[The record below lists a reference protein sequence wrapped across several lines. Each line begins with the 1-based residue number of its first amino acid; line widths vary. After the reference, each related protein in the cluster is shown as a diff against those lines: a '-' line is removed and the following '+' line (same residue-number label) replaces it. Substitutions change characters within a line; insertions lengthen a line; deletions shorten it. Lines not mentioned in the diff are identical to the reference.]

1 MGGAVSNADPH
12 RVPFHRTRHIIR
24 VTIARTAFLVM
35 STRLLRA
42 AFTGRL
48 KEIWVGDSH
57 AALTPARELGAPLRH
72 IEDGRWVCHLGPRLQ
87 FSIARQGLPP
97 AVLRIFRLVGRAKN
111 AKNVLWIYSFG
122 EIDVRCHLVPRM
134 EQPGT
139 YDFVPQY
146 LERIREAAR
155 ATGSERVLVY
165 VPPPESDV
173 AEEQT
178 GFPVVGTLE
187 ERTRALHLMR
197 DAMHKAAAAMSDDG
211 PRIVLVDCIDEFSDE
226 NGIWQWR
233 YTYDGLHTNDEG
245 RAVVRAKIN
254 EVLAAEAGR

>member
-1 MGGAVSNADPH
+1 MAAKDPH
-12 RVPFHRTRHIIR
+12 RIPLHRTRHLVR
-24 VTIARTAFLVM
+24 VTRAKTQFTIYSLQLFL
-35 STRLLRA
+35 A
-42 AFTGRL
+42 AWRGQL

-57 AALTPARELGAPLRH
+57 AALTPARELGKPLRH

-97 AVLRIFRLVGRAKN
+97 AVLRIFRLVGRTKHAKD
-111 AKNVLWIYSFG
+111 VLWIYSFG

-134 EQPGT
+134 HEPGT
-139 YDFVPQY
+139 FDFVPLY
-146 LERIREAAR
+146 LEKIREAAR
-155 ATGSERVLVY
+155 ATGSDRALVY

-187 ERTRALHLMR
+187 ERTQALHLMR
-197 DAMHKAAAAMSDDG
+197 DAMHKAVASMTDDG
-211 PRIVLVDCIDEFSDE
+211 PEILLVDCIDEFSDE
-226 NGIWQWR
+226 HGIWQWR

-245 RAVVRAKIN
+245 RAVVRREIDR
-254 EVLAAEAGR
+254 VLAAADAGR

>member
-1 MGGAVSNADPH
+1 MSSNDPH
-12 RVPFHRTRHIIR
+12 RLPLHRTRHLLR
-24 VTIARTAFLVM
+24 VTKARTAFSIM
-35 STRLLRA
+35 SVRLFWA
-42 AFTGRL
+42 AWRGQL

-57 AALTPARELGAPLRH
+57 AALTPAKELGAPLRH

-87 FSIARQGLPP
+87 FSIARSGLPP
-97 AVLRIFRLVGRAKN
+97 AVLRIFRLVGRTKHAKD
-111 AKNVLWIYSFG
+111 VLWIYSFG

-134 EQPGT
+134 DEPGT
-139 YDFVPQY
+139 YAFVAQY

-155 ATGSERVLVY
+155 ATGSDRVLVY

-178 GFPVVGTLE
+178 GFPVIGTLE

-197 DAMHKAAAAMSDDG
+197 DAMHKAADSMSDDG
-211 PRIVLVDCIDEFSDE
+211 PEILLVDCIDEFSDE
-226 NGIWQWR
+226 HGVWQWR

-245 RAVVRAKIN
+245 RAVVRAEMN
-254 EVLAAEAGR
+254 RVLAAAEGRR

>member
-1 MGGAVSNADPH
+1 MSSTVAH
-12 RVPFHRTRHIIR
+12 RVPFHRTRHILR
-24 VTIARTAFLVM
+24 VTKARTAFTIM
-35 STRLLRA
+35 SVKLFWA
-42 AFTGRL
+42 AWRGQL

-72 IEDGRWVCHLGPRLQ
+72 IENGRWVCHLGPRLQ
-87 FSIARQGLPP
+87 FSISRSGLPP
-97 AVLRIFRLVGRAKN
+97 AVLRIFRLVGRTKHAKD
-111 AKNVLWIYSFG
+111 VLWIYSFG

-134 EQPGT
+134 DEPGT
-139 YDFVPQY
+139 FDFVADY
-146 LERIREAAR
+146 LDRIREAAI
-155 ATGSERVLVY
+155 ATGSDRALVY

-197 DAMHKAAAAMSDDG
+197 DAMHKAADSMSADG
-211 PRIVLVDCIDEFSDE
+211 PEILLVDCIDEFSDE
-226 NGIWQWR
+226 HGVWQWR

-245 RAVVRAKIN
+245 RAVVRAEIDR
-254 EVLAAEAGR
+254 VLAASDGRR

>member
-1 MGGAVSNADPH
+1 MAAKDPH
-12 RVPFHRTRHIIR
+12 RIPLHRTRHLVR
-24 VTIARTAFLVM
+24 VT
-35 STRLLRA
+35 RA
-42 AFTGRL
+42 KTQFTIYSLQLFWAAWRGQL

-57 AALTPARELGAPLRH
+57 AALTPARELGKPLRH

-97 AVLRIFRLVGRAKN
+97 AVLRIFRLVGRTKHAKD
-111 AKNVLWIYSFG
+111 VLWIYSFG

-134 EQPGT
+134 HEPGT
-139 YDFVPQY
+139 FDFVPLY
-146 LERIREAAR
+146 LEKIREAAR
-155 ATGSERVLVY
+155 ATGSDRALVY

-187 ERTRALHLMR
+187 ERTQALHLMR
-197 DAMHKAAAAMSDDG
+197 DAMHKAVASMTDDG
-211 PRIVLVDCIDEFSDE
+211 PEILLVDCIDEFSDE
-226 NGIWQWR
+226 HGIWQWK

-245 RAVVRAKIN
+245 RAVVRREIDR
-254 EVLAAEAGR
+254 VLAAAGVAR

>member
-1 MGGAVSNADPH
+1 
-12 RVPFHRTRHIIR
+12 
-24 VTIARTAFLVM
+24 M
-35 STRLLRA
+35 SFKFFWA
-42 AFTGRL
+42 AYRGQL

-57 AALTPARELGAPLRH
+57 AALTPARELGKPLRH

-87 FSIARQGLPP
+87 FSIAARGLPP
-97 AVLRIFRLVGRAKN
+97 RILRVFRVVGRAKH
-111 AKNVLWIYSFG
+111 AKDVLWVYSFG

-134 EQPGT
+134 DEPGT
-139 YDFVPQY
+139 YDFVPAY

-155 ATGSERVLVY
+155 VTGSDRVLVY

-197 DAMHKAAAAMSDDG
+197 DAMHKAADSMSDDG
-211 PRIVLVDCIDEFSDE
+211 PRILLVDCIDEFSDE
-226 NGIWQWR
+226 FGVWQWR

-245 RAVVRAKIN
+245 RAVVRAEIN
-254 EVLAAEAGR
+254 RVLAADGAGR

>member
-1 MGGAVSNADPH
+1 MSGTDPH
-12 RVPFHRTRHIIR
+12 RVPFHRTRHVIR
-24 VTIARTAFLVM
+24 VTIARTAFLIM

-42 AFTGRL
+42 AFRGQL

-57 AALTPARELGAPLRH
+57 AALTPAKELGAPLRH

-87 FSIARQGLPP
+87 FSIARSGLPP
-97 AVLRIFRLVGRAKN
+97 AVLRIFRLVGRAKH
-111 AKNVLWIYSFG
+111 AKDVLWIYSFG

-134 EQPGT
+134 DEPGA
-139 YDFVPQY
+139 YDFVADY
-146 LERIREAAR
+146 LERIRVAAR

-173 AEEQT
+173 AEEQI

-197 DAMHKAAAAMSDDG
+197 DAMHKATDSMSDDG
-211 PRIVLVDCIDEFSDE
+211 PKILLVDCIDEFSDE
-226 NGIWQWR
+226 HGVWQWR

-245 RAVVRAKIN
+245 RAVVRAEIN
-254 EVLAAEAGR
+254 KVLAAAEGRR

>member
-1 MGGAVSNADPH
+1 MSNADPH
-12 RVPFHRTRHIIR
+12 RVPFHRTRHLIR
-24 VTIARTAFLVM
+24 VTMARTAFLIM

-42 AFTGRL
+42 AWRGQL

-57 AALTPARELGAPLRH
+57 AALTPAKDLGAPLRH
-72 IEDGRWVCHLGPRLQ
+72 IENGRWVCHLGPRLQ
-87 FSIARQGLPP
+87 YSIAQSGLPP
-97 AVLRIFRLVGRAKN
+97 AVLRIFRIVGRAKQS
-111 AKNVLWIYSFG
+111 KDVLWIYSFG

-134 EQPGT
+134 DEPGT
-139 YDFVPQY
+139 YDFVADY
-146 LERIREAAR
+146 LQRIRESAI
-155 ATGSERVLVY
+155 ATGSDRVLVY

-197 DAMHKAAAAMSDDG
+197 DAMHKAADSMSDDG
-211 PRIVLVDCIDEFSDE
+211 PKILLVDCIDEFSDE
-226 NGIWQWR
+226 NGVWQWR

-245 RAVVRAKIN
+245 RAVVRAEIDK
-254 EVLAAEAGR
+254 VLAAEDGR

>member
-1 MGGAVSNADPH
+1 VSSNDPH
-12 RVPFHRTRHIIR
+12 RLPLHRTRHLLR
-24 VTIARTAFLVM
+24 VTKARTAFSIM
-35 STRLLRA
+35 SVRLFWA
-42 AFTGRL
+42 AWRGQL

-57 AALTPARELGAPLRH
+57 AALTPAKELGAPLRH

-87 FSIARQGLPP
+87 FSIARSGLPP
-97 AVLRIFRLVGRAKN
+97 AVLRIFRLVGRTKHAKD
-111 AKNVLWIYSFG
+111 VLWIYSFG

-134 EQPGT
+134 DEPGT
-139 YDFVPQY
+139 YAFVAQY

-155 ATGSERVLVY
+155 ATGSDRVLVY

-178 GFPVVGTLE
+178 GFPVIGTLE

-197 DAMHKAAAAMSDDG
+197 DAMHKAADSMSDDG
-211 PRIVLVDCIDEFSDE
+211 PEILLVDCIDEFSDE
-226 NGIWQWR
+226 HGVWQWR

-245 RAVVRAKIN
+245 RAVVRAEMN
-254 EVLAAEAGR
+254 RVLAAAEGRR